1 MENNDYLCGITNID
15 SIMTYAFVF
24 VNFSMEEGL
33 ESLDIPQVFQH
44 RKDAMK
50 AFEARKKQLLESYE
64 GFEDDIR
71 AKFEDPGYFSFC
83 DYDGNNYTIY
93 VKKVKVR

>member
-1 MENNDYLCGITNID
+1 MLNFAVVLTTKIYR
-15 SIMTYAFVF
+15 IMTYAFVF

-33 ESLDIPQVFQH
+33 ESLDIPKVFQH

-50 AFEARKKQLLESYE
+50 AFEARKKELLESYE
-64 GFEDDIR
+64 EDDIR

-93 VKKVKVR
+93 VKKVKIG